1 MPEPEPEPAP
11 ELPTVASTVARFYD
25 QLAADYHLI
34 YADWDA
40 SISRQG
46 RALDALIQTELGID
60 GASAGASGGA
70 STGASV
76 LDCSCGIGTQAI
88 GLGLQG
94 HRVTGT
100 DISVSAVRRA
110 VGEATL
116 RGVRLPAAAADMRRL
131 PFPDGRFDV
140 VVGADNALPHLLTAE
155 DVRTALTE
163 MRRVLRAGGLLILS
177 TRPYDEILR
186 ARPTSTPPQV
196 FSSPQGRAITF
207 QLWDWHEDGE
217 RYDMEHFQ
225 LVPDGE
231 GAEGAEDAEPAQTES
246 WQVRVR
252 RTTSWALTQR
262 QLTSFVAESGFIGP
276 RWMPP
281 ENTGFFQPIL
291 TARAG

>member
-1 MPEPEPEPAP
+1 MPEPESEPAP

-60 GASAGASGGA
+60 GASAGA

-131 PFPDGRFDV
+131 PFPDDRFDV
-140 VVGADNALPHLLTAE
+140 VVSADNALPHLLTAE

-196 FSSPQGRAITF
+196 SSSPQGRTITF

-217 RYDMEHFQ
+217 RYDLEHFQ

-231 GAEGAEDAEPAQTES
+231 GAEGAEPGES

-252 RTTSWALTQR
+252 RTTYWALTQR
-262 QLTSFVAESGFIGP
+262 QLTSFAAESGFIDP

>member
-1 MPEPEPEPAP
+1 MPESEP
-11 ELPTVASTVARFYD
+11 ELPSVARFYD
-25 QLAADYHLI
+25 QLAPDYHLI

-40 SISRQG
+40 GISRQG
-46 RALDALIQTELGID
+46 RALDALIQTELGI
-60 GASAGASGGA
+60 GGSSA
-70 STGASV
+70 GASV

-100 DISVSAVRRA
+100 DISASAVRRA
-110 VGEATL
+110 VGEAAL
-116 RGVRLPAAAADMRRL
+116 RGVHLPAAVADMRCL
-131 PFPDGRFDV
+131 PFRDGQFDV
-140 VVGADNALPHLLTAE
+140 VVSADNALPHLLTAE

-163 MRRVLRAGGLLILS
+163 MRRVLRAGGLLVLS
-177 TRPYDEILR
+177 IRPYDEILR
-186 ARPTSTPPQV
+186 TRPTSTPPQV
-196 FSSPQGRAITF
+196 ASSPQGRTITL

-217 RYDMEHFQ
+217 HYDLEHFQ

-231 GAEGAEDAEPAQTES
+231 VAEGAEDAEPGEG

-252 RTTSWALTQR
+252 RTTYWALTQR
-262 QLTSFVAESGFIGP
+262 QLTSFAAESGFIDP

-281 ENTGFFQPIL
+281 ENTGFFQPVL